1 MIGIISIVATTRG
14 VTRYWI
20 GSTAKVV
27 SASIC
32 SVMRID
38 PSSVAMPEPARAVI
52 IRPVNTGA
60 SSCASE
66 MPTVAPTKRS

>member
-1 MIGIISIVATTRG
+1 MIGMISVVAITRG

-38 PSSVAMPEPARAVI
+38 PSSVAMPDPARAVI
-52 IRPVNTGA
+52 MRPVNTGA